1 MSPPALEAKM
11 RELAEQYP
19 DSRTAIL
26 PALRLAQEQN
36 DGWLDTESFERVGE
50 ALGLTPAYCKAIAT
64 FYDMFHLAPVGR
76 HSIEVC
82 TNLSCALSGAQQVV
96 DAFESELG
104 VEPGETTED
113 GEITLRTVE
122 CLGGCGYA
130 TVVSVDNRYRQFVKP
145 EDVPAIVEDVRAG

>member
-1 MSPPALEAKM
+1 VSTAEFDAQVRK
-11 RELAEQYP
+11 LATRYP
-19 DSRTAIL
+19 DSKTAIL

-50 ALGLTPAYCKAIAT
+50 ALGLTPAYCKAVAT

-104 VEPGETTED
+104 IKPGETTED

>member
-1 MSPPALEAKM
+1 VSTAEFDAQVRK
-11 RELAEQYP
+11 LATRYP
-19 DSRTAIL
+19 DSKTAIL

-50 ALGLTPAYCKAIAT
+50 ALGLTPAYCKAVAT

-96 DAFESELG
+96 DAFEAGLG
-104 VEPGETTED
+104 VKPGETTED

>member
-1 MSPPALEAKM
+1 MSTAEFDAQVRK
-11 RELAEQYP
+11 LATRYP
-19 DSRTAIL
+19 DSKTAIL

-50 ALGLTPAYCKAIAT
+50 ALGLTPAYCKAVAT

-130 TVVSVDNRYRQFVKP
+130 TVVSVDNRYRQFVKA
-145 EDVPAIVEDVRAG
+145 EDVPSIVEDVRAG

>member
-1 MSPPALEAKM
+1 VSTAEFDAQVRK
-11 RELAEQYP
+11 LATRYP
-19 DSRTAIL
+19 DSKTAIL

-50 ALGLTPAYCKAIAT
+50 ALGLTPAYCKAVAT

-104 VEPGETTED
+104 VKPGETTED

>member
-1 MSPPALEAKM
+1 VSTAEFDAQVRK
-11 RELAEQYP
+11 LATRYP
-19 DSRTAIL
+19 DSKTAIL

-50 ALGLTPAYCKAIAT
+50 ALGLTPAYCKAVAT

-76 HSIEVC
+76 HSIEIC

-104 VEPGETTED
+104 VKPGETTED

>member
-1 MSPPALEAKM
+1 MSTAEFDAQVRK
-11 RELAEQYP
+11 LATRYP
-19 DSRTAIL
+19 DSKTAIL

-50 ALGLTPAYCKAIAT
+50 ALGLTPAYCKAVAT

-96 DAFESELG
+96 DAFEAELG
-104 VEPGETTED
+104 VKPGETTED